1 MKIKV
6 FILLLIMCFLNLGM
20 ANASSFKTNAKTK
33 RIPAGTKLQFKMLN
47 TVSTISDQEGN
58 AFSAVLIGD
67 QTSET
72 SVILP
77 TGSIVRGTIRELIPS
92 KRLSRGAVLYL
103 DFDHIVTP
111 TGRQMPLSMT
121 LHNRTDLT
129 YDGGLNVSKGYGD
142 ALKQNWANT
151 VDIAKTATEWGVD
164 TGNNAF
170 PGAVIITAPIGALG
184 GFLGGTGYIIGDS
197 VADLFRKGPEVT
209 ISKDSILDVML
220 AQPIDV
226 PIN

>member
-1 MKIKV
+1 MKLK
-6 FILLLIMCFLNLGM
+6 ILTSLLIVSMLTLG
-20 ANASSFKTNAKTK
+20 ANAASFQTNAKTK

-47 TVSTISDQEGN
+47 TVSTVYDQEGN

-67 QTSET
+67 QTSDT

-77 TGSIVRGTIRELIPS
+77 TGSIVRGTIREVVPA

-111 TGRQMPLSMT
+111 TGRQMPLSLA

-129 YDGGLNVSKGYGD
+129 FDGGLNVSKGYGD
-142 ALKQNWANT
+142 ALKQNWTKT
-151 VDIAKTATEWGVD
+151 VDITKTCTEWGVE
-164 TGNNAF
+164 TGVDAF
-170 PGAVIITAPIGALG
+170 PGAVVVTAPIGALG
-184 GFLGGTGYIIGDS
+184 GVLGGGGYLIGDS
-197 VADLFRKGPEVT
+197 VADIFRKGPDITLQKGTV
-209 ISKDSILDVML
+209 LDVIL

-226 PIN
+226 PLN